1 MRAKAIQILENNRG
15 IHQYLEFDNGF
26 LDMTLQKGK
35 IDKLDFTKILKLC
48 SLKDITKKVK
58 KNNPQ
63 NTRKCVQIIY
73 LVSIQSV

>member
-58 KNNPQ
+58 K
-63 NTRKCVQIIY
+63 TTLR
-73 LVSIQSV
+73 IQENVCRSYIW